1 MVLGMSLA
9 TFTAVHVVISLI
21 GIAAGLIV
29 VVGML
34 SASRLPGW
42 TALFLSTTVLTSVTG
57 FFFPAAHVLPSHI
70 VGVISLAVLPVTIVA
85 LYAKRLAGSWRWI
98 YVTGSVLALYLNSFV
113 GVVQAF
119 LKVPALNGLA
129 PTQSEPPFL
138 VAQLMVVALFV
149 VLGTRAVMK
158 FRPTAPRPG

>member
-1 MVLGMSLA
+1 
-9 TFTAVHVVISLI
+9 
-21 GIAAGLIV
+21 
-29 VVGML
+29 
-34 SASRLPGW
+34 
-42 TALFLSTTVLTSVTG
+42 
-57 FFFPAAHVLPSHI
+57 
-70 VGVISLAVLPVTIVA
+70 VA